1 MKIIKIVAMI
11 LKNKMKQSLRS
22 AYHRTRC
29 KNIITSFL
37 SLAFPYL
44 CTCLHWGITQLKAIF
59 KYFCIHSQLCK
70 ERSGFTKLDHVLL
83 TPGIAFDLIINY
95 YSLDHNIIGS
105 FDTQNSWEICW
116 LKCDLGNYSELANMR
131 NCLSFFSYNCIW
143 RFDCGRNWNDD

>member
-1 MKIIKIVAMI
+1 MLIIVPGAKIW
-11 LKNKMKQSLRS
+11 LLL
-22 AYHRTRC
+22 
-29 KNIITSFL
+29 SFL
-37 SLAFPYL
+37 LSSLTYAHV
-44 CTCLHWGITQLKAIF
+44 CIEVTQLKAIC
-59 KYFCIHSQLCK
+59 KYFCIHLQLCK

-105 FDTQNSWEICW
+105 FDTKNSWEICW

-143 RFDCGRNWNDD
+143 RFDSGRNWIVD